1 MSAKIAC
8 DLRYPNPSI
17 QNHSDVRLFL
27 GLKVLLFTLLIP
39 GTVILYFP
47 YSMVLGSATG
57 LHIASLLLALPAG
70 VFILVGLAIYL
81 RCAWDFAVD
90 GLGTPAP
97 IDPPKHLVISGLYR
111 RSRNPMYQGVLLL
124 LLAECLL
131 FPHAGLWIYVGS
143 IALVFQTF
151 VVFYEEPALRKRFGT
166 AYADYCR
173 QVPRWGFAV
182 RDSSSK

>member
-1 MSAKIAC
+1 MPKLPA
-8 DLRYPNPSI
+8 PPVT
-17 QNHSDVRLFL
+17 QTHSDVRFFL
-27 GLKVLLFTLLIP
+27 GIKVLLFTLLIP

-47 YSMVLGSATG
+47 YSMVSASAGG
-57 LHIASLLLALPAG
+57 LRIASLPLALPAG
-70 VFILVGLAIYL
+70 FFMLVGLAIYL

-97 IDPPKHLVISGLYR
+97 IDPPKHLVVRGLYR

-124 LLAECLL
+124 LAAECLL

-151 VVFYEEPALRKRFGT
+151 VVFYEEPVLRKRFGG
-166 AYADYCR
+166 AYQDYCR
-173 QVPRWGFAV
+173 QVPRWGFTV
-182 RDSSSK
+182 RMPASE

>member
-1 MSAKIAC
+1 MSAKIA
-8 DLRYPNPSI
+8 LPPVT
-17 QNHSDVRLFL
+17 QTLFDVRFFL
-27 GLKVLLFTLLIP
+27 AIKVLLFTLLIP

-47 YSMVLGSATG
+47 YSMVSASAGG

-70 VFILVGLAIYL
+70 VFILIGLAIYL

-97 IDPPKHLVISGLYR
+97 IDPPKHLVRGGLYR

-131 FPHAGLWIYVGS
+131 FPYAGLWTYFGS

-151 VVFYEEPALRKRFGT
+151 VVFYEEPALRKRFGD
-166 AYADYCR
+166 AYEAYCR

-182 RDSSSK
+182 RIPATE

>member
-1 MSAKIAC
+1 MSAKIAGT
-8 DLRYPNPSI
+8 PVI
-17 QNHSDVRLFL
+17 QTHSDVRLFL

-47 YSMVLGSATG
+47 YSMVSASSNG
-57 LHIASLLLALPAG
+57 LHVASLPLAIPAG
-70 VFILVGLAIYL
+70 FFILAGVGIYL
-81 RCAWDFAVD
+81 RCAWDFAVA

-131 FPHAGLWIYVGS
+131 FPQAGLWVYAGS
-143 IALVFQTF
+143 IALVFQIF
-151 VVFYEEPALRKRFGT
+151 VVFYEEPILAKRFGA

-173 QVPRWGFAV
+173 QVPRWGWRSAQG
-182 RDSSSK
+182 

>member
-1 MSAKIAC
+1 MSAKIA
-8 DLRYPNPSI
+8 RTPANQTY
-17 QNHSDVRLFL
+17 SDVRFFL

-47 YSMVLGSATG
+47 YSMVSASSNG
-57 LHIASLLLALPAG
+57 LHVGSLALAVPAG
-70 VFILVGLAIYL
+70 LFMLAGVAIYL
-81 RCAWDFAVD
+81 RCAWDFAVA

-97 IDPPKHLVISGLYR
+97 IDPPKHLVIGGLYR

-131 FPHAGLWIYVGS
+131 FPHAGLWMYAGS

-151 VVFYEEPALRKRFGT
+151 VVFYEEPALAKRFGP
-166 AYADYCR
+166 AYSDYCR
-173 QVPRWGFAV
+173 KVPRWGWRSAQA
-182 RDSSSK
+182 